1 MYIILNLIVAG
12 VNLFGLFLIFNG
24 LTIPTETSIH
34 QIYTQLIILT
44 GTILFA
50 SGLICATILHFTPSI
65 KNLEKNIKELNELS
79 KQVSDDFLYEE
90 YENKD

>member
-12 VNLFGLFLIFNG
+12 INLFGLFLIFNG

-44 GTILFA
+44 GTVLFA
-50 SGLICATILHFTPSI
+50 CGLICAIILHFTPAI
-65 KNLEKNIKELNELS
+65 KNIEKNIKELNVLS
-79 KQVSDDFLYEE
+79 KQVSNDYLYDEVEE
-90 YENKD
+90 EG